1 MGHYFINDENLKSE
15 IKTIEYEILNR
26 TFTFYTDHG
35 VFSKNEVDF
44 GTALLLQTLP
54 LKDIHYQS
62 NVLDLGCGYGV
73 VGVIISNITGSN
85 VDMVDINLRALELA
99 KKNAE
104 KNRAN
109 PNIFESN
116 AYENITKKY
125 HYIITNPPIR
135 AGKVKVYEMLFEAK
149 NHLEENGE
157 LWLVVRKEQGAKSL
171 IRDMEKEYLVTVKEK
186 SKGFF
191 VILCKKHWHLT

>member
-15 IKTIEYEILNR
+15 IKTINYEILNR

-35 VFSKNEVDF
+35 VFSKKEVDF
-44 GTALLLQTLP
+44 GTDLLLQTLP
-54 LKDIHYQS
+54 FKDIHYQS
-62 NVLDLGCGYGV
+62 KVLDLGCGYGV
-73 VGVIISNITGSN
+73 VGVVISGITGAQ
-85 VDMVDINLRALELA
+85 VDMVDINIRALELS

-104 KNRAN
+104 RNRAN

-116 AYENITKKY
+116 AYENIKNKY
-125 HYIITNPPIR
+125 DFIITNPPIR
-135 AGKVKVYEMLFEAK
+135 AGKAKVYEMLFEAK
-149 NHLEENGE
+149 NYLEDDGE

-171 IRDMEKEYLVTVKEK
+171 IKDMGKEYLVTVKEK

-191 VILCKKHWHLT
+191 VILCKKH